1 MAGIQNLAIHKS
13 TSATSFGSGT
23 NIWTSDANY
32 LCSVIATNTNA
43 LDAEIYV
50 TIKTSTGS
58 ETGGAL
64 IAHKLPLPAYNSYET
79 FRFGVNNTD
88 AIYIAGPAGI
98 TYFVQGIEQAG

>member
-13 TSATSFGSGT
+13 SSATTFGSGT
-23 NIWTSDANY
+23 TVWTADGNY

-43 LDAEIYV
+43 LDAEIYI
-50 TIKTSTGS
+50 TIKTSAGNES
-58 ETGGAL
+58 DGAL

-88 AIYIAGPAGI
+88 SIRIAGPAGI
-98 TYFVQGIEQAG
+98 TYFVQGIEQGV